1 MNHIEKLNLIGKF
14 EKSQILSDKEVKKV
28 FKIFNETFNN
38 HSFSK
43 QLLKNYK
50 VRNFFISSGDPD
62 YLSVQFYGG
71 DIFSF
76 RYEDYVSWKIET

>member
-1 MNHIEKLNLIGKF
+1 MNYIEKLNLIGKF
-14 EKSQILSDKEVKKV
+14 EKSQVLSNDEVEKV
-28 FKIFNETFNN
+28 NEIFNDIFNN

-43 QLLKNYK
+43 NILKNYK
-50 VRNFFISSGDPD
+50 VRNFFISSGDPN

-76 RYEDYVSWKIET
+76 KYEDYVD